1 MFKMLFGGSKK
12 KKVKDCKN
20 GKLRIGKD
28 GRCVY
33 PKVKKPCKRTGHF
46 RQTKNGPCVKSKK
59 LNNNRVNSMN
69 KQLSSKHM
77 NNRKG
82 KNPCPPGSELVKVGS
97 KKASCRKKCPVGK
110 SRNTKGKCVNDK
122 SNSNIYAEMANWSET
137 KETSLGGKAEEWLK
151 ELRDGKVG
159 NNNNINNNNVNNN
172 NNRVLSFD
180 EMNEIADKLNV
191 YNHSKTVNH
200 RKRKTPCKPGKELI
214 TVNKKSSCRSMCKP
228 GFVRKSNGQCVNP
241 NKKAATPK
249 QLANLSKGRKIRK
262 DKKSSKNNAWYK
274 THSDRG
280 KKITNN
286 NKYSD
291 MSNWVNNLNK
301 QNNSDEQNSY
311 GLNQMNANFDK
322 YNTSTNNSN
331 GASFGNGVKKEM
343 LKLKRKNE
351 YNKYNKRYKNSPIK
365 KLENSTYEQ
374 RKSLRRR
381 IKDL

>member
-1 MFKMLFGGSKK
+1 MLFGGSK

-20 GKLRIGKD
+20 GKLRIGKG

-33 PKVKKPCKRTGHF
+33 PKVKKPCKQSGHF
-46 RQTKNGPCVKSKK
+46 RQTMNGPCVKSKK
-59 LNNNRVNSMN
+59 LNNNRVNSIN
-69 KQLSSKHM
+69 KLLSSKHM

-97 KKASCRKKCPVGK
+97 KKASCRKKCSVEK
-110 SRNTKGKCVNDK
+110 SRNAKGRCVNDK

-137 KETSLGGKAEEWLK
+137 KETSLGGKASEWLK
-151 ELRDGKVG
+151 ELRNGKVG
-159 NNNNINNNNVNNN
+159 NNNNVNNNNVNNN

-214 TVNKKSSCRSMCKP
+214 TVNKKSSCRNICNS

-241 NKKAATPK
+241 KKKAASPK
-249 QLANLSKGRKIRK
+249 QLENLSKGRKIRK
-262 DKKSSKNNAWYK
+262 DKKSAKNEEWYK
-274 THSDRG
+274 SRTDLGEYNNG
-280 KKITNN
+280 KSNN

-301 QNNSDEQNSY
+301 NRNVSNNRILSFDE
-311 GLNQMNANFDK
+311 MNEIADK
-322 YNTSTNNSN
+322 YNNSNNS
-331 GASFGNGVKKEM
+331 AFGNGVKKEREM
-343 LKLKRKNE
+343 LNRKKKYKE
-351 YNKYNKRYKNSPIK
+351 YNNRYRNIPI
-365 KLENSTYEQ
+365 NTYEKETYKDRAKA
-374 RKSLRRR
+374 RKE
-381 IKDL
+381 KKKK